1 MQFIPSKTRVRSA
14 ICGVAAS
21 ALAITGSA
29 ALLSAEASAAPSDR
43 GVSVVRVGS
52 TDSGAREKQRIIA
65 HQEKQRI
72 IAHQEKQR
80 AEKQRI
86 IAHQEKQRII
96 AEKQR
101 IIAEK
106 QRIIAHNNK

>member
-65 HQEKQRI
+65 H
-72 IAHQEKQR
+72 
-80 AEKQRI
+80 
-86 IAHQEKQRII
+86 
-96 AEKQR
+96 
-101 IIAEK
+101 
-106 QRIIAHNNK
+106 NNK

>member
-72 IAHQEKQR
+72 IA
-80 AEKQRI
+80 
-86 IAHQEKQRII
+86 EKQRII